1 MGNPAQEPWETSQVK
16 MMEALREWATGF
28 AEINL
33 HMSQWMRLPGSDANA
48 VGQIVWAAQSGTPLS
63 PAALSRRIG
72 ISTGSTAVLLN
83 RLERA
88 GLVVRSREH
97 QDRRRVTLR
106 PTPTASEQAHA
117 FMAIAGTEIAATLR
131 QATEAELSTA
141 TSVLDRMNDA
151 AKQAI
156 QRLHTVGTRTP

>member
-1 MGNPAQEPWETSQVK
+1 MGNPAQEPWETSQVE

-33 HMSQWMRLPGSDANA
+33 HMAQWMRLPGSDANA

-72 ISTGSTAVLLN
+72 MSTGSTAVLLN

-106 PTPTASEQAHA
+106 PTSAASEQAHT
-117 FMAIAGTEIAATLR
+117 FMAVAGTEIAAALR
-131 QATEAELSTA
+131 QTTDTELSTV
-141 TSVLDRMNDA
+141 TSVLSRMNDA
-151 AKQAI
+151 ARQALE
-156 QRLHTVGTRTP
+156 RLHTAGTHTP